1 MLLFP
6 HDYAHSCDLILFS
19 LSKSS
24 LSVYFFGSLSS
35 SLVAPILCGACLHV
49 QALVARRDD
58 VSLQTRDTMGVLC
71 TCVRAGWALT
81 TALLCVGVEPTT
93 RHLPQLLLHWRAAVG
108 NQPPNPPP
116 TTTTTTSSSRT
127 GGHHHHADAHLQG
140 RSSAFEPTHEL
151 VCLDAALNCILG

>member
-1 MLLFP
+1 MYLYL
-6 HDYAHSCDLILFS
+6 
-19 LSKSS
+19 
-24 LSVYFFGSLSS
+24 
-35 SLVAPILCGACLHV
+35 

-93 RHLPQLLLHWRAAVG
+93 KHLPQLLLHWRAAIG
-108 NQPPNPPP
+108 ATPNHHAN
-116 TTTTTTSSSRT
+116 T
-127 GGHHHHADAHLQG
+127 GGNHGNRAPPAQLQG

-151 VCLDAALNCILG
+151 VCLDAALNCILGYGNK